1 MTKAQ
6 GFFQARQQN
15 QQQCNQQ
22 QQQQQGQHPQ
32 QFQRQLNSL
41 HQNTLQTQNSKD
53 MSSQRGNL
61 YQWRSQQQ
69 QQCRGSQCQTP
80 EQARG
85 HTKNCGVRKAPG
97 TFNSVNSSTGGRG
110 GLCSVHSDCP
120 GRQSC
125 KPTGHGCCGHAPK
138 RCF

>member
-1 MTKAQ
+1 MPKAQ

-15 QQQCNQQ
+15 QQQHNQQ
-22 QQQQQGQHPQ
+22 QQQQQGQHHQ

-41 HQNTLQTQNSKD
+41 HQNTHQTQNSKAPA
-53 MSSQRGNL
+53 QRGNL

-85 HTKNCGVRKAPG
+85 HTKNSGVRKAPG

-110 GLCSVHSDCP
+110 GLCSVNSDCP